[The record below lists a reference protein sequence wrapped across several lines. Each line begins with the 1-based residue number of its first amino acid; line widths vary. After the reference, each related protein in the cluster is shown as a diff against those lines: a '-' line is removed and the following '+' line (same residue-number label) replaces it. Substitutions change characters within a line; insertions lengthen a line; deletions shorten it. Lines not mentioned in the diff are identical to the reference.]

1 MKITK
6 DSLKELIKE
15 ELDLYTEE
23 EIPNKQDVIDM
34 YKDIQLYIHKKYM
47 RRRGRVNPEEL
58 HPARGVVAEHAS
70 DLFYHIEDKMDSLN

>member
-34 YKDIQLYIHKKYM
+34 YKDIKKYLYM
-47 RRRGRVNPEEL
+47 KYMIRRDRVSPKEL

-70 DLFYHIEDKMDSLN
+70 DLFYHIEDKMKDLN

>member
-6 DSLKELIKE
+6 DRLKELIKE

-34 YKDIQLYIHKKYM
+34 YKDIKKYLYLKYM
-47 RRRGRVNPEEL
+47 VRRGRQDSKKLYPT
-58 HPARGVVAEHAS
+58 RGAVAQHAN
-70 DLFYHIEDKMDSLN
+70 DLFNHIEDKMNSLN